1 MIYLFTGSDIN
12 KIRTKAF
19 QWVAASR
26 KKAPD
31 VAYVRLG
38 VDEINPAQL
47 EEATGTQGLFFLKS
61 LVLLDDPF
69 SQAEQAELVLGYLDE
84 LARSENAIAILAPK
98 LIPARLKKVEKHAAK
113 VFVED
118 VKEKKVS
125 RGFNSALV
133 NALGAKDG
141 KELWKELTKAY
152 REGDAPEMV
161 HGLLHWKARDMMQKG
176 SRNWTPEEART
187 LSRKLIELVSDARS
201 GDLPLGPALERF
213 ALSLRP
219 HR

>member
-1 MIYLFTGSDIN
+1 MIYLFTGSDVN
-12 KIRTKAF
+12 KLRTKAF
-19 QWVAASR
+19 QWVGASR

-31 VAYVRLG
+31 VVYLRYGAE
-38 VDEINPAQL
+38 EINPAVL
-47 EEATGTQGLFFLKS
+47 EEVVGTQGLFFLKS

-69 SQAEQAELVLGYLDE
+69 SQSEAADLVLEYLPK
-84 LARSENAIAILAPK
+84 LAESQNAIAILAPK
-98 LIPARLKKVEKHAAK
+98 LIPARLKKVEKHAAR
-113 VFVED
+113 VFTED
-118 VKEKKVS
+118 APEKKT

-141 KELWKELTKAY
+141 RELWKELSKAY

-176 SRNWTPEEART
+176 SRAWSPEEARV
-187 LSRKLIELVSDARS
+187 LSRNLIELVSDARS

-213 ALSLRP
+213 ALTLSKTK
-219 HR
+219 